1 MRARAVSFARAAA
14 RRSHAATWRRVA
26 HLHPLWRAPA
36 TAPAAP
42 RRPRAGVASREYK
55 ARARSLLPSRPSLVR
70 LSSSAVRVTLA
81 GTQQGLSSSTCSA
94 ARAEDLPRVQSW
106 QRCACAA
113 SETPSLATVVTAVPG
128 QEDFAPYMDRVEDV
142 LETQCDIVDP
152 LRCFEGETLA
162 EDELVDFVVVGAGS
176 AGSVVAGR
184 LSEHPEFTVALL
196 EAGGPEPTGTQIPG
210 TYFSYLKSDID
221 WNYPLE
227 PQTNAFLG
235 QPGGLGYWP
244 RGKVMGGTGVLHG
257 MMYMRGNKWDYDN
270 WAALGNEGWS
280 YDEVLPY
287 FKKSEDNRQIGTY
300 AEAEYHGTGGPVTI
314 EQFHDYPILA
324 DYILAGAK
332 ELGYRALVDLVGH
345 NQTGFTLA
353 QSTTRD
359 GARLSLSKA
368 FLHTAVYRSNLKISQ
383 HSLATKILIDETTKR
398 AKGVQYE
405 RDGVLHNV
413 YARKEVIVSAGAVAS
428 PQLLLL
434 SGIGPKA
441 DLEALGIKVLAD
453 LPVGEN
459 LLNHVSFT
467 LKFRIL
473 SGEAHE
479 QLSNTTVFEF
489 ISNRTGPLTS
499 TGLSQLTGFIR
510 SSIPGGDAPADV
522 PDTQIFFAGFLANAS
537 RTGAD
542 DEQPITGP
550 VPYFEIT
557 PTLLRPSSAGTLK
570 LRSTDPHDLPLIHAN
585 YFEVVHDTT
594 PTAGCEHIEYN
605 TDAYWACSVKYLTN
619 PENHQGINGLRVM
632 DASVMPRVP
641 GGNVNGPIIMVA
653 EKGVDMV
660 IQDNSAS
667 TSS

>member
-1 MRARAVSFARAAA
+1 MLRLVVLALLAA
-14 RRSHAATWRRVA
+14 
-26 HLHPLWRAPA
+26 
-36 TAPAAP
+36 
-42 RRPRAGVASREYK
+42 
-55 ARARSLLPSRPSLVR
+55 
-70 LSSSAVRVTLA
+70 
-81 GTQQGLSSSTCSA
+81 A

-413 YARKEVIVSAGAVAS
+413 YARREVIVSAGAVAS

-585 YFEVVHDTT
+585 YFEVERDLDVLVDSIKFSLRLAQTSPLAALQVVHDTT

-619 PENHQGINGLRVM
+619 PENHQAGTVSMGTVVDSRLRVKGIDGLRVM